1 MYLSSLENNDHNKK
15 LNNNSLSP
23 NNIEFSLDIIKNV
36 FFDNTNIY
44 FLEEFPQDYFL
55 KKSKKIYYFKIVKNK
70 KRGKRRLKN
79 NSKLHDK
86 NSQYNIICKIKVYFT
101 KSLLEHANKLY
112 NKNLEE
118 DKINNKQYLLPIN
131 EKDKNLNINWFYRTA
146 KEYLSSK
153 ISGKYNAHNKDY
165 NKNQIDLIYAENE
178 NKDLIQFLEQNICTI
193 YKEYISD
200 EKSQIGIFKGFR
212 KINDDLKY
220 LKSKFNY
227 DDDYIKEVKRISL
240 NLEQIYK
247 EKKIK
252 KEEKED

>member
-1 MYLSSLENNDHNKK
+1 MYLSSFENNDHNKK
-15 LNNNSLSP
+15 LSNNSFYT
-23 NNIEFSLDIIKNV
+23 NNIDISLDIIKNV
-36 FFDNTNIY
+36 FINNTNIY
-44 FLEEFPQDYFL
+44 FLDEIPQEYFL

-70 KRGKRRLKN
+70 KRGKRRLKS

-131 EKDKNLNINWFYRTA
+131 EKDKKININWFYRTA
-146 KEYLSSK
+146 KEYLSST

-165 NKNQIDLIYAENE
+165 NKNQIDLIYTENE

-200 EKSQIGIFKGFR
+200 EPSQIGIFKGLR
-212 KINDDLKY
+212 TINDDLQY
-220 LKSKFNY
+220 LKLKFNY

-240 NLEQIYK
+240 NLEQIFQ
-247 EKKIK
+247 EKRNKNDKIK
-252 KEEKED
+252 

>member
-15 LNNNSLSP
+15 LNNNSFSP

-36 FFDNTNIY
+36 FIDNTNIY

-118 DKINNKQYLLPIN
+118 YKINNKQYLLPIN
-131 EKDKNLNINWFYRTA
+131 EKDKNININWFYRTA
-146 KEYLSSK
+146 KEYLSST

-252 KEEKED
+252 MIK

>member
-15 LNNNSLSP
+15 LNNNSFSP

-36 FFDNTNIY
+36 FIDNTNIY
-44 FLEEFPQDYFL
+44 FLEEIPQDYFL

-118 DKINNKQYLLPIN
+118 YKINNKQYLLPIN

-252 KEEKED
+252 MIK

>member
-15 LNNNSLSP
+15 LNNNSFSA

-247 EKKIK
+247 EKKNKNDKIK
-252 KEEKED
+252 

>member
-15 LNNNSLSP
+15 LNNNSFSP

-247 EKKIK
+247 EKKNKNDKIK
-252 KEEKED
+252 

>member
-15 LNNNSLSP
+15 LNNNSFSP

-118 DKINNKQYLLPIN
+118 YKINNKQYLLPIN

-252 KEEKED
+252 MIK

>member
-1 MYLSSLENNDHNKK
+1 MYLSSLENNEYNKK
-15 LNNNSLSP
+15 LNNNFFSP

-131 EKDKNLNINWFYRTA
+131 EKDKKININWFYRTA
-146 KEYLSSK
+146 KEYLSST

-165 NKNQIDLIYAENE
+165 NKNQIDLIYTENE

-200 EKSQIGIFKGFR
+200 EPSQIGIFKGLR
-212 KINDDLKY
+212 TINDDLQY
-220 LKSKFNY
+220 LKLKFNY

-240 NLEQIYK
+240 NLEQIFQ
-247 EKKIK
+247 EKRNKNDKIK
-252 KEEKED
+252 

>member
-15 LNNNSLSP
+15 LNNNSFSP

-252 KEEKED
+252 MIK